1 MTTLKKMKGDLLEL
15 ARQGHFDIIVHGA
28 NCQSTMNSG
37 IARQIREQY
46 PQAFYADVDDRRS
59 PENKLGSVT
68 FADAGNFTIV
78 NAYTQLTYNKKGEEF
93 KDRFEYA
100 AFEKIL
106 RGLVKYHGKSRFG
119 FPYIG
124 MGLAGGNKEIILGLL
139 EDFSDSI
146 TGTVTLV
153 EYANENS

>member
-1 MTTLKKMKGDLLEL
+1 MSILNIKGDLLEL
-15 ARQGHFDIIVHGA
+15 ARQGYFDIVVHGA

-59 PENKLGSVT
+59 PGNKLGSVT
-68 FADAGNFTIV
+68 FAEADGFTIV

-106 RGLVKYHGKSRFG
+106 RGLAKYHGQARFG

-124 MGLAGGNKEIILGLL
+124 MGLAGGNKQIILGLL

>member
-15 ARQGHFDIIVHGA
+15 ARQGHFDLIVHGA

-59 PENKLGSVT
+59 PENKLGSIT
-68 FADAGNFTIV
+68 FAEADGFTIV

-106 RGLVKYHGKSRFG
+106 RGLAKYHGKSRFG

-124 MGLAGGNKEIILGLL
+124 MGLAGGDKDTILMML
-139 EDFSDSI
+139 DNFSQSI